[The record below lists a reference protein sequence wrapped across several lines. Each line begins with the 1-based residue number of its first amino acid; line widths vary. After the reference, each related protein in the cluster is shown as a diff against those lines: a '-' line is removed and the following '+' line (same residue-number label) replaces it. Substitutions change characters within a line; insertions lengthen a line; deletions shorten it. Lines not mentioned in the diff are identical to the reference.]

1 MKNNKKNKMNIV
13 TRGIPLA
20 AVLSAASA
28 VSVSAATDDSAVLQV
43 ENSEGKNVEYVSEF
57 MNNDL
62 YRAAARKD
70 LKTALLADKPVL
82 ISHDDGWVDARDV
95 SSDSSFDAMANEK
108 SQEFVKLN
116 SDGEVTTDVI
126 ATVVESVLDEVDT
139 YVLNTDGYVAD
150 QNGNIVYDSDDL
162 DIETEVSDNSNNNN
176 YNNNDYDDDYDDDL
190 YNN

>member
-126 ATVVESVLDEVDT
+126 ANVVESVLDEVDT